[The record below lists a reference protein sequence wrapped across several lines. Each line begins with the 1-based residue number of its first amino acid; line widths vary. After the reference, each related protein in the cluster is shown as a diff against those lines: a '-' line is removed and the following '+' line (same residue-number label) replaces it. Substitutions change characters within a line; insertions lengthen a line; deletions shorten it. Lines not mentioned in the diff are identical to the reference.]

1 MESIRQAVFGNS
13 ETATE
18 PISGEQ
24 GAGTKTE
31 PYDKGNDDTAT
42 TDTTAESTKPVDDRA
57 PQKQQGADRPG
68 DEPGPA
74 DTEAIKEKKEAAEIA
89 QNPENDDKKKSNIPH
104 TDEEREELM
113 QKGGEF
119 PHDPNDHSG
128 EPLHV
133 HDESEQTK
141 DRSQSVSQEGGNPH
155 GKVLGTGEKYVKSS
169 GLEADGGDFD
179 ATNPGAGKEANR
191 LLEAQGIH
199 KEAPDEKPTPSAAS
213 SDKLDKADK
222 PSKME
227 KLKEKLHLNKDK

>member
-1 MESIRQAVFGNS
+1 MESIRQAVFGSS
-13 ETATE
+13 ETTTE

-31 PYDKGNDDTAT
+31 PYDKGNDDTANT
-42 TDTTAESTKPVDDRA
+42 ATANTTAESAKPADDLA
-57 PQKQQGADRPG
+57 SQKQP
-68 DEPGPA
+68 
-74 DTEAIKEKKEAAEIA
+74 EAGEAAQSTETDA
-89 QNPENDDKKKSNIPH
+89 KKDPKIPH

-133 HDESEQTK
+133 HEEGEQKK
-141 DRSQSVSQEGGNPH
+141 DRNESVSQEGGNPH
-155 GKVLGTGEKYVKSS
+155 GKTLGTGEQYVKSS

-191 LLEAQGIH
+191 LLEQKGIH
-199 KEAPDEKPTPSAAS
+199 KDTPDEKPAPSS
-213 SDKLDKADK
+213 TGSDKIDNADK
-222 PSKME
+222 PSKLE
-227 KLKEKLHLNKDK
+227 KLKEKLHLKKDK